1 MALKWTNRQEFDMM
15 AEGYQKMYADKTIK
29 WLARKG
35 EEWLKRCR
43 EEGPYKDRTANL
55 RNSIGYVVIQAGQNV
70 LSSFPADI
78 PPGPGGNPPMAA
90 NTGWKHAE
98 GIAAGLDKSKTYLI
112 LVAGMSYAVYVEKK
126 EHLWVL
132 GQVKAE
138 VEADAQSLTAEFK
151 EYLEYDG

>member
-1 MALKWTNRQEFDMM
+1 MALKWTNQQEFDRMT
-15 AEGYQKMYADKTIK
+15 ESYQKTYAAKTVK
-29 WLARKG
+29 WLTHKG

-43 EEGPYKDRTANL
+43 EEGPYQDRTANL
-55 RNSIGYVVIQAGQNV
+55 RNSIGYVVIQNGRNV
-70 LSSFPADI
+70 IGSFPAGI
-78 PPGPGGNPPMAA
+78 PNGPKGDPNMAS
-90 NTGWKHAE
+90 NTGWKYAE

-138 VEADAQSLTAEFK
+138 VEADVQRLRTEFK